1 MYAVLRR
8 YQGGSAQVIDAII
21 PRRAEVEQILRGVPG
36 FVAYYA
42 VRTGDGGV
50 TITICQDQAG
60 TAESTRRAAAWV
72 RENVA
77 AAAGSPPEV
86 TEGEVV
92 INFS

>member
-8 YQGGSAQVIDAII
+8 YQGGSAPVIEAII

-50 TITICQDQAG
+50 TVTVCQDQAG

-72 RENVA
+72 RENLPD
-77 AAAGSPPEV
+77 AAGSPPEV